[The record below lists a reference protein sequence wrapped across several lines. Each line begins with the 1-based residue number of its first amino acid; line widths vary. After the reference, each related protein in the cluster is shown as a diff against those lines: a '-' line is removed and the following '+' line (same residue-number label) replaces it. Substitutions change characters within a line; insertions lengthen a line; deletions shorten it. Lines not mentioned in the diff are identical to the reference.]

1 MIYLGALGRLV
12 PIRCASSQQVG
23 HGDRYSTLETLEGR
37 VKAQVRPVRRRE
49 WSVGFGDLTSAEDAS
64 KLLEFVEGAWGSGPF
79 RFVPTEAPTTNM
91 CTPAQSV
98 LHPSA
103 GTETG
108 YGARFGGPML
118 TEDGW
123 IPSSI
128 VNPDPSRLVYVGV
141 NFIPVMPGTTIT
153 VAAYVLGIDASTQV
167 YFFDNAGGQVGN
179 FESARIGT
187 ADAAVRAA
195 VTVEVP
201 EGAAT
206 ARIYARRSVQVGR
219 PSLTW
224 TDEVMPW
231 ITGRGCE
238 KAILRDVSE
247 SLVYVKSDKTYES
260 MAFTVTEV
268 G

>member
-49 WSVGFGDLTSAEDAS
+49 WSVGFGDLTTPQDAT
-64 KLLEFVEGAWGSGPF
+64 KLLEFQQGAWGPGPF
-79 RFVPTEAPTTNM
+79 SFVSTEAPITNM
-91 CTPAQSV
+91 CTPGQSISD
-98 LHPSA
+98 PTS

-108 YGARFGGPML
+108 WGARFGGPMF
-118 TEDGW
+118 TVDGL
-123 IPSSI
+123 IPQSI
-128 VNPDPSRLVYVGV
+128 VNPDPAYLIYMGV
-141 NFIPVMPGTTIT
+141 NFIPVIPGQSIT
-153 VAAYVLGIDASTQV
+153 AAVYVLGVHASCRI
-167 YFFDNAGGQVGN
+167 YFFDANGGQLNYVESDAVGV
-179 FESARIGT
+179 
-187 ADAAVRAA
+187 ADRGVRASLT
-195 VTVEVP
+195 TVVP
-201 EGAAT
+201 EGAASV
-206 ARIYARRSVQVGR
+206 RIYARRAVQAAR

-224 TDEVMPW
+224 TDELVPW
-231 ITGRGCE
+231 SFGRGCE
-238 KAILRDVSE
+238 NAVLREVSE